1 MVAERGCRVTW
12 YCYRDTDSSQPV
24 GGEANSLHV
33 FGVPWPP
40 EADGG
45 AAVAARR
52 EGSAVHNGVWVDWSG
67 WTVRWAANFGDGGP
81 GDVVPPA
88 QCTAAAGGLAC
99 VAAYATV
106 ALGIAC
112 WNRISR

>member
-12 YCYRDTDSSQPV
+12 YCYRDTDSAQPV

-45 AAVAARR
+45 G
-52 EGSAVHNGVWVDWSG
+52 GSTVPDAGVWVDWSS
-67 WTVRWAANFGDGGP
+67 WTVHYGPVSFGDAP
-81 GDVVPPA
+81 GDIVLPA
-88 QCTAAAGGLAC
+88 GCVAAAGGLVCA
-99 VAAYATV
+99 AAYATV